1 MDIQIDS
8 REKAKAIQQII
19 RTFDR
24 RGVNWFVSKLPVG
37 DYISLDNARLS
48 IDRKQNLLELCSNVT
63 QQQKRFIAELE
74 RAERMGI
81 QLIILCE
88 HGRGIETLG
97 DVMYWQNPRLK
108 DSPLAV
114 SGERLFR
121 KLDAIGRAHNVSFEF
136 CTKAQTGNRI
146 IELLGG
152 EPQKIDHSPR
162 NSFQFLGS
170 LSVLDC
176 VKDEDITWCEQVF
189 SRLCNDQRRPTTA
202 ESREIARILVNSGEW
217 IRAEHPIRCKTDG
230 VVRKVFY
237 RVSPSLR
244 R

>member
-63 QQQKRFIAELE
+63 QHQKRFIAELE

-88 HGRGIETLG
+88 HGRGIKTMT
-97 DVMYWQNPRLK
+97 DVLNWVNPRLK
-108 DSPLAV
+108 ESPMAI
-114 SGERLFR
+114 SGERLYR
-121 KLDAIGRAHNVSFEF
+121 KMAALHRTYGVEWMF
-136 CTKAQTGNRI
+136 CTKAETGRRI
-146 IELLGG
+146 CEILGVRV
-152 EPQKIDHSPR
+152 D
-162 NSFQFLGS
+162 
-170 LSVLDC
+170 
-176 VKDEDITWCEQVF
+176 
-189 SRLCNDQRRPTTA
+189 A
-202 ESREIARILVNSGEW
+202 E
-217 IRAEHPIRCKTDG
+217 KG
-230 VVRKVFY
+230 VD
-237 RVSPSLR
+237 
-244 R
+244 